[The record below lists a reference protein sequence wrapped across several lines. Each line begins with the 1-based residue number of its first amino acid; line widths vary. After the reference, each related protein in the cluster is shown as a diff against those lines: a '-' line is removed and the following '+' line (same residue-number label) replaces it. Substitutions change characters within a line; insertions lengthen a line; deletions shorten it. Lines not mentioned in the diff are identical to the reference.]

1 MDPFSDSGDNSFVVQ
16 LKEVKYAKGQRQPQK
31 FPDPGAVG
39 IPVMEVDLVDI
50 EITVMQYDCL
60 LFMTVSAFYQ
70 LQMYYVCSQQFVKEG
85 SKNVFGPDKK
95 TCI

>member
-1 MDPFSDSGDNSFVVQ
+1 MLRNKDSHRNFQ
-16 LKEVKYAKGQRQPQK
+16 TRT
-31 FPDPGAVG
+31 VG

-60 LFMTVSAFYQ
+60 LFMTVSALINCKCTIY
-70 LQMYYVCSQQFVKEG
+70 SQQFVKEC